1 MANPE
6 RGTKQATYKNRIM
19 NDELNDEFYVE
30 LLKSLLPRPI
40 HSQEQYDKVQR
51 QIDIL
56 IDKGYLLEDERDYL
70 ILLGLLI
77 KDYED
82 RKGILIDE

>member
-1 MANPE
+1 
-6 RGTKQATYKNRIM
+6 M

>member
-1 MANPE
+1 
-6 RGTKQATYKNRIM
+6 M
-19 NDELNDEFYVE
+19 NDKLNDDFYVE

-51 QIDIL
+51 HIDIL

-70 ILLGLLI
+70 VLLGLLI